1 MPESIILVAAAFFPV
16 FPGVPLRSDGEKEL
30 SLEVAV
36 ISFLALFGLGF
47 FLAEAGEGPGLNA
60 PWRMTDFITK
70 SFHKRRN
77 AMKKFLALL
86 LALMMVLSLCA
97 CGSKPAAEAPAA
109 EAPAADAPA
118 A

>member
-16 FPGVPLRSDGEKEL
+16 FPGVSLRSDGEKEL
-30 SLEVAV
+30 PLEVAV

-77 AMKKFLALL
+77 AMKKFLAML
-86 LALMMVLSLCA
+86 LALVMVLSLCS
-97 CGSKPAAEAPAA
+97 CGSAPGFSSPVK
-109 EAPAADAPA
+109 EKGL
-118 A
+118 